1 MATQQNGST
10 QVGASSNNSSSGGGG
25 AAGVNYEVYEVI
37 DLANAELDIPPKNC
51 YRLVVL
57 GKHTSAQI
65 EYEIRTALVMIAVR
79 VITSTFIKICQNLFT
94 LIELLAFSI
103 HAKHNA
109 EKLIFCITNL
119 KNFFFHLED
128 T

>member
-57 GKHTSAQI
+57 GKFKDASLYKHTSAQI
-65 EYEIRTALVMIAVR
+65 EYEIRTALLMIALR
-79 VITSTFIKICQNLFT
+79 VITSTFIKNCQNLFT

-109 EKLIFCITNL
+109 EKIIFCITN
-119 KNFFFHLED
+119 
-128 T
+128 